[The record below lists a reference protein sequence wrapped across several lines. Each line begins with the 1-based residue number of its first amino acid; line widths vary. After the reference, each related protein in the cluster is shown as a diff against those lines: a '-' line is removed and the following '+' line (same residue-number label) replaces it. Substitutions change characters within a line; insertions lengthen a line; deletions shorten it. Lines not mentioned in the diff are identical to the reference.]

1 MIKKVVITVKYN
13 VLNYLFKEGFKSVF
27 KNKKATIASLGTMCA
42 TMFIFGIFFAL
53 GENINSFVKGLEED
67 QAMRVNIQMEATEEE
82 VETLKEEIKKIP
94 GVNTENIEFVTQE
107 EAMETLKSAL
117 GDNAYV
123 ADPFGAEIY
132 PRGYI
137 VRLTDLEMN
146 LQVQE
151 EIMKLDNVLSITNSN
166 PTVTTLVSVAN
177 GIKIVTLVLLMLL
190 IIISI
195 FIISNTIKLTVH
207 ARRKEISIM
216 KYVGATNSFI
226 RFPFIIEG
234 IIIGILAGAI
244 TILLLGLAYNGI
256 MPAFANT
263 DIAINIGVNIVS
275 FAELFTSIAIVYL
288 ILGIG
293 IGIIGSSI
301 SMRKY
306 LEV

>member
-1 MIKKVVITVKYN
+1 MTVKYN
-13 VLNYLFKEGFKSVF
+13 VLNYLIKEGFRSVL

-53 GENINSFVKGLEED
+53 GENINFFVKGIEED
-67 QAMRVNIQMEATEEE
+67 QAIRVNIEKSATEEE
-82 VETLKEEIKKIP
+82 IETLKEEIKKVS
-94 GVNTENIEFVTQE
+94 GVNTENIELKTEQD
-107 EAMETLKSAL
+107 AMDSLKDRW

-123 ADPFGAEIY
+123 LDSFDPQILPKA
-132 PRGYI
+132 YI

-146 LQVQE
+146 LQVQD
-151 EIMKLDNVLSITNSN
+151 EIMKLNNVSSISN
-166 PTVTTLVSVAN
+166 ANQTVSTLVSVAN
-177 GIKIVTLVLLMLL
+177 GIRIVTLTLL
-190 IIISI
+190 ILLIVISI

-226 RFPFIIEG
+226 RFPFIVEG
-234 IIIGILAGAI
+234 IIIGVVAGAI

-256 MPAFANT
+256 MPTFASSE
-263 DIAINIGVNIVS
+263 ISINMGISIVS
-275 FAELFTSIAIVYL
+275 FADLFGSIVTVYL

-293 IGIIGSSI
+293 IGVIGSSI
-301 SMRKY
+301 SMKKY